1 MEAIAGL
8 ALGILLGAFLGY
20 WYLTRERYETTPVS
34 YTAVQQ
40 SDLDKLLQVL
50 PGVVIK
56 LDGNYQAIFSSEL
69 AQNLGL
75 VVNTR
80 IKVPQLAEA
89 IRNTRLDQRS
99 QNLQIT
105 ISQNLGKTQTTLE
118 VSIIPLNQTETLVF
132 GQDLSLLRRVE
143 AVRRDFV
150 ANISHELKTPVG
162 ALSLLAE
169 AISSAEDDVEAI
181 KKFAGKIT
189 IETERLANVIR
200 DIIDLSQVQADEPLA
215 KARNVIVDKMILE
228 AIDSVKIAAES
239 KKITISHVKSEG
251 INVMGVEKQ
260 IVAAIRNLL
269 TNAIAYSPEK
279 SQITVGTTRK
289 QGVVEVTVTDQG
301 IGIPIADQ
309 SRVFERFFRVDQ
321 ARSRD
326 TGGSGLGLSI
336 VKHVCENHGGEVS
349 LWSVPGEGST
359 FTMRFPDRASAET
372 ESKKVKEVL

>member
-1 MEAIAGL
+1 MEVLGGL
-8 ALGILLGAFLGY
+8 ALGLFLGAMTGY
-20 WYLTRERYETTPVS
+20 LFFTRTEPESTPVS
-34 YTAVQQ
+34 DVENNR
-40 SDLDKLLQVL
+40 SDLDKLLQAL

-56 LDGNYQAIFSSEL
+56 LDRNYQVIFSSEL
-69 AQNLGL
+69 AKNLGL
-75 VVNTR
+75 VVESR
-80 IKVPQLAEA
+80 VKVAQLLEA
-89 IRNTRLDQRS
+89 IRNSRLDQHI

-105 ISQNLGKTQTTLE
+105 IAQNLGKTQTTLE
-118 VSIIPLNQTETLVF
+118 VSIIPLNEFETLVF

-169 AISSAEDDVEAI
+169 AISSADDDVESI
-181 KKFAGKIT
+181 KRFAGKIT
-189 IETERLANVIR
+189 VETERLANVIR
-200 DIIDLSQVQADEPLA
+200 DIIDLSQVQADEPLV
-215 KARNVIVDKMILE
+215 KAQSVIVDKMILE

-239 KKITISHVKSEG
+239 KKITISHVKSDG
-251 INVMGVEKQ
+251 VNVVGVEKQ

-279 SQITVGTTRK
+279 SQITLGTTRK
-289 QGVVEVTVTDQG
+289 QGVVEITVTDQG

-359 FTMRFPDRASAET
+359 FTMRFPDRASIE
-372 ESKKVKEVL
+372 EVPQKVKEVL

>member
-1 MEAIAGL
+1 MEVWFWFAVGIVAGI
-8 ALGILLGAFLGY
+8 GLGY
-20 WYLTRERYETTPVS
+20 WWFVGSKTQPQPA
-34 YTAVQQ
+34 TAEEVPDKSLDQLIQ
-40 SDLDKLLQVL
+40 SL

-56 LDGNYQAIFSSEL
+56 IDQNYQVLFASDL
-69 AQNLGL
+69 ARNLGL
-75 VVNTR
+75 VLENR
-80 IKVPQLAEA
+80 IKVAQLIDAA
-89 IRNTRLDQRS
+89 KNCRLDQQS
-99 QNLQIT
+99 KNLQIT
-105 ISQNLGKTQTTLE
+105 ILQKLGKSQTTLE
-118 VSIIPLNQTETLVF
+118 VCIIPINPKHTLIF
-132 GQDLSLLRRVE
+132 AQDLSLLRRVE

-169 AISSAEDDVEAI
+169 AIASAEDDVESI
-181 KKFAGKIT
+181 KKFAGRIN

-215 KARNVIVDKMILE
+215 KSQKIEVDRMILE
-228 AIDSVKIAAES
+228 VLDSINIAAEI
-239 KKITISHVKSEG
+239 KKITVVHVKS
-251 INVMGVEKQ
+251 NQLFVVGVEKQ
-260 IVAAIRNLL
+260 IIAAIRNLL
-269 TNAIAYSPEK
+269 VNAINYSPEK
-279 SQITVGTTRK
+279 SQITIGTTRK
-289 QGVVEVTVTDQG
+289 TGVVEITVTDQG

-359 FTMRFPDRASAET
+359 FTMRFPDRVSSEEAAE
-372 ESKKVKEVL
+372 KVKEVL

>member
-1 MEAIAGL
+1 MDLVAGL
-8 ALGILLGAFLGY
+8 VLGLLVGGLLGYAFFS
-20 WYLTRERYETTPVS
+20 RKKPVETTPNNS
-34 YTAVQQ
+34 PKED
-40 SDLDKLLQVL
+40 DLEKLLQVL

-56 LDGNYQAIFSSEL
+56 LDENYQASFSSEL
-69 AQNLGL
+69 AKNLGL
-75 VVNTR
+75 VLEGR
-80 IKVPQLAEA
+80 IKVPQLLDAT
-89 IRNTRLDQRS
+89 RNARLDQRGK
-99 QNLQIT
+99 NLQIT
-105 ISQNLGKTQTTLE
+105 ISQNLGKTQTTLD
-118 VSIIPLNQTETLVF
+118 VNIIPLNEAETLVI
-132 GQDLSLLRRVE
+132 GQDLSLLKRVE

-169 AISSAEDDVEAI
+169 AISSADDDVESI
-181 KKFAGKIT
+181 KRFAGKIT
-189 IETERLANVIR
+189 AETERLANVIR

-215 KARNVIVDKMILE
+215 KAQNVSVDKMVLE
-228 AIDSVKIAAES
+228 AIESVKIAAES
-239 KKITISHVKSEG
+239 KQITIAHVKSEA
-251 INVMGVEKQ
+251 VSVVGVEKQ

-279 SQITVGTTRK
+279 SQITVGTIRK
-289 QGVVEVTVTDQG
+289 QGVVEITVADQG

-359 FTMRFPDRASAET
+359 FTMRFPDRASVEV
-372 ESKKVKEVL
+372 EPQKVKEVL

>member
-1 MEAIAGL
+1 MEVWLWFAVGIAVGM
-8 ALGILLGAFLGY
+8 GLGY
-20 WYLTRERYETTPVS
+20 WWFVDSKSQTQLVTIEEVPDKNVD
-34 YTAVQQ
+34 QLIQ
-40 SDLDKLLQVL
+40 SL

-56 LDGNYQAIFSSEL
+56 IDENYQVLFASDL
-69 AQNLGL
+69 ARNLGL
-75 VVNTR
+75 VLDSR
-80 IKVPQLAEA
+80 IKVSQLIEA
-89 IRNTRLDQRS
+89 AKNCRLDQQS
-99 QNLQIT
+99 KNLQIT
-105 ISQNLGKTQTTLE
+105 ISQSLGKSQTTLE
-118 VSIIPLNQTETLVF
+118 VCVIPINFKHTLIF
-132 GQDLSLLRRVE
+132 AQDLSLLRRVE

-169 AISSAEDDVEAI
+169 AIASADDDVESI
-181 KKFAGKIT
+181 KKFAGRIN

-215 KARNVIVDKMILE
+215 KSQKIEVDRMVLE
-228 AIDSVKIAAES
+228 ALDSVKIAAEI
-239 KKITISHVKSEG
+239 KKITVVHVQS
-251 INVMGVEKQ
+251 NQLFVVGVEKQ

-269 TNAIAYSPEK
+269 VNAINYSPEK
-279 SQITVGTTRK
+279 SQVTIGTIRK
-289 QGVVEVTVTDQG
+289 SGVVEITVTDQG

-359 FTMRFPDRASAET
+359 FTMRFPDRVSSEVVV
-372 ESKKVKEVL
+372 EKVKEVL

>member
-1 MEAIAGL
+1 MEVIAGL
-8 ALGILLGAFLGY
+8 ALGILLGVLLGHR
-20 WYLTRERYETTPVS
+20 YLTRQRYETTPVS
-34 YTAVQQ
+34 PTAIQQ

-75 VVNTR
+75 VVDTR
-80 IKVPQLAEA
+80 IKVPQLAGA

-118 VSIIPLNQTETLVF
+118 VSIIPLNESETLVF
-132 GQDLSLLRRVE
+132 GQDLSLLQRVE
-143 AVRRDFV
+143 AVRRDFL

>member
-1 MEAIAGL
+1 MDLVIGV
-8 ALGILLGAFLGY
+8 ALGLLVGGFLGY
-20 WYLTRERYETTPVS
+20 FFYGREKTQIDLQNYSPPETN
-34 YTAVQQ
+34 
-40 SDLDKLLQVL
+40 DLAKLLQVL

-56 LDGNYQAIFSSEL
+56 LDQNYQATFASEL
-69 AQNLGL
+69 AKNLGL
-75 VVNTR
+75 VVESR
-80 IKVPQLAEA
+80 IKVPQLLEA
-89 IRNTRLDQRS
+89 IRNARLDQRNE
-99 QNLQIT
+99 NLQIT

-118 VSIIPLNQTETLVF
+118 VSIIPLNEAETLVF

-169 AISSAEDDVEAI
+169 AISSADDDVESI

-215 KARNVIVDKMILE
+215 KAQNITVDKMILE
-228 AIDSVKIAAES
+228 AIDSVKIAADS

-251 INVMGVEKQ
+251 VNVVGVEKQ

-279 SQITVGTTRK
+279 SQVTVGTKRK
-289 QGVVEVTVTDQG
+289 QGVVEITVTDQG

-359 FTMRFPDRASAET
+359 FTMRFPDRANVEEET
-372 ESKKVKEVL
+372 QKVKEVL

>member
-1 MEAIAGL
+1 MEVIAGL
-8 ALGILLGAFLGY
+8 SLGILLGALLGY
-20 WYLTRERYETTPVS
+20 GYFSRSREEITSANETS
-34 YTAVQQ
+34 VQQ

-56 LDGNYQAIFSSEL
+56 LDRNYQAIFASEL

-75 VVNTR
+75 VVETR

-89 IRNTRLDQRS
+89 IRNSRLDQHS

-118 VSIIPLNQTETLVF
+118 VSIIPLNESETLVF

-169 AISSAEDDVEAI
+169 AISSAEDDVESI

-228 AIDSVKIAAES
+228 AVDSVKIAAES

-279 SQITVGTTRK
+279 SQITIGTTRK
-289 QGVVEVTVTDQG
+289 QGVVEITVTDQG

-359 FTMRFPDRASAET
+359 FTMRFPDRASVEV
-372 ESKKVKEVL
+372 EPQKVKEVL

>member
-75 VVNTR
+75 VVDTR

>member
-20 WYLTRERYETTPVS
+20 WYLTRERYETIPDS
-34 YTAVQQ
+34 HTAVQQ

-80 IKVPQLAEA
+80 IKAPQLAEA

>member
-1 MEAIAGL
+1 MDLVIGV
-8 ALGILLGAFLGY
+8 ALGLLVGGFLAYFFYGREKTQIDPEN
-20 WYLTRERYETTPVS
+20 YLPPET
-34 YTAVQQ
+34 
-40 SDLDKLLQVL
+40 SDLAKLLQVL

-56 LDGNYQAIFSSEL
+56 LDQNYQASFASEL
-69 AQNLGL
+69 AKNLGL
-75 VVNTR
+75 VVEGR
-80 IKVPQLAEA
+80 IKVPQLLEA
-89 IRNTRLDQRS
+89 IRNARLDQRNE
-99 QNLQIT
+99 NLQIT

-118 VSIIPLNQTETLVF
+118 VSIIPLNEAETLVF

-169 AISSAEDDVEAI
+169 AISSADDDVESI

-215 KARNVIVDKMILE
+215 KAQNITVDKMILE

-251 INVMGVEKQ
+251 VNVVGVEKQ

-279 SQITVGTTRK
+279 SQVTVGTKRK
-289 QGVVEVTVTDQG
+289 QGVVEITVTDQG

-359 FTMRFPDRASAET
+359 FTMRFPDRASVEEET
-372 ESKKVKEVL
+372 QKVKEVL

>member
-1 MEAIAGL
+1 MEVIAGL
-8 ALGILLGAFLGY
+8 ALGILLGVLLGY
-20 WYLTRERYETTPVS
+20 RYLTRQRYETTPVS
-34 YTAVQQ
+34 PTAIQQ

-56 LDGNYQAIFSSEL
+56 LDGNYQVIFSSEL

-75 VVNTR
+75 VVDTR
-80 IKVPQLAEA
+80 IKVPQLAGA

-118 VSIIPLNQTETLVF
+118 VSIIPLNESETLVF
-132 GQDLSLLRRVE
+132 GQDLSLLQRVE
-143 AVRRDFV
+143 AVRRDFL

>member
-1 MEAIAGL
+1 MEVWLWFAVGIVAGT
-8 ALGILLGAFLGY
+8 GLGY
-20 WYLTRERYETTPVS
+20 WWLVGSKTQPQPA
-34 YTAVQQ
+34 TAEEVPDKSLDQLIQ
-40 SDLDKLLQVL
+40 SL

-56 LDGNYQAIFSSEL
+56 INENYQVLFASDL
-69 AQNLGL
+69 ARNLGL
-75 VVNTR
+75 VLENR
-80 IKVPQLAEA
+80 IKVAQLIDAA
-89 IRNTRLDQRS
+89 KNCRLDQQS
-99 QNLQIT
+99 KNLQIT
-105 ISQNLGKTQTTLE
+105 ILQKLGKSQTTLE
-118 VSIIPLNQTETLVF
+118 VCIIPINPQHTLIF
-132 GQDLSLLRRVE
+132 AQDLSLLRRVE

-169 AISSAEDDVEAI
+169 AIASAEDDVESI
-181 KKFAGKIT
+181 KKFAGRIN

-215 KARNVIVDKMILE
+215 KSQKIEVDRMILE
-228 AIDSVKIAAES
+228 VLDSINIAAEI
-239 KKITISHVKSEG
+239 KKITVVHVKS
-251 INVMGVEKQ
+251 NQLFVVGVEKQ
-260 IVAAIRNLL
+260 IIAAIRNLL
-269 TNAIAYSPEK
+269 VNAINYSPEK
-279 SQITVGTTRK
+279 SQITIGTTLK
-289 QGVVEVTVTDQG
+289 TGVVEITVTDQG

-359 FTMRFPDRASAET
+359 FTMRFPDRVSSEEAAE
-372 ESKKVKEVL
+372 KVKEVL

>member
-1 MEAIAGL
+1 MDLVAGL
-8 ALGILLGAFLGY
+8 VLGLLVGGLLGYAFFSLKKPV
-20 WYLTRERYETTPVS
+20 ETTPNNS
-34 YTAVQQ
+34 PKED
-40 SDLDKLLQVL
+40 DLEKLLQVL

-56 LDGNYQAIFSSEL
+56 LDENYQASFSSEL
-69 AQNLGL
+69 AKNLGL
-75 VVNTR
+75 VLEGR
-80 IKVPQLAEA
+80 IKVPQLLDAT
-89 IRNTRLDQRS
+89 RNARLDQRGK
-99 QNLQIT
+99 NLQIT
-105 ISQNLGKTQTTLE
+105 ISQNLGKTQTTLD
-118 VSIIPLNQTETLVF
+118 VNIIPLNEAETLVI
-132 GQDLSLLRRVE
+132 GQDLSLLKRVE

-169 AISSAEDDVEAI
+169 AISSADDDVESI
-181 KKFAGKIT
+181 KRFAGKIT
-189 IETERLANVIR
+189 AETERLANVIR

-215 KARNVIVDKMILE
+215 KAQNVSVDKMVLE
-228 AIDSVKIAAES
+228 AIESVKIAAES
-239 KKITISHVKSEG
+239 KQITIAHVKSEA
-251 INVMGVEKQ
+251 VSVVGVEKQ

-279 SQITVGTTRK
+279 SQITVGTIRK
-289 QGVVEVTVTDQG
+289 QGVVEITVADQG

-359 FTMRFPDRASAET
+359 FTMRFPDRASVEV
-372 ESKKVKEVL
+372 EPQKVKEVL

>member
-1 MEAIAGL
+1 MEAITSL
-8 ALGILLGAFLGY
+8 ALGILLGGFLGY
-20 WYLTRERYETTPVS
+20 WFLTRQRYETTPVS
-34 YTAVQQ
+34 QTAVQQ

-56 LDGNYQAIFSSEL
+56 LDGNYQATFSSEL

-75 VVNTR
+75 VVDTR

-118 VSIIPLNQTETLVF
+118 VSIIPLNETETLVF